1 MMRTQPRRI
10 LAPLGRSLNLRET
23 VVEKLRTAIITGEL
37 KEGTVVS
44 APALGAQLGVSA
56 TPVREAM
63 MDLARDGL
71 VETMKN
77 KGFRVTT
84 VTDEE
89 LMSVTEVRL
98 LIEPPTVARVA
109 GHMPTAAIIELR
121 AIADRNV
128 LAAEQED
135 LQTYLVT
142 DRDLHALIL
151 EHAGNSFLEE
161 LATSLRRR
169 TRMYGLLRLADAG
182 VLSESAR
189 EHHQL
194 IDLIEA
200 GDGGGAAELARRH
213 IGHSI
218 DIWKTGETGDPVT
231 PPERLPS
238 AT

>member
-1 MMRTQPRRI
+1 MGDRGPRPETSQRQQHFV
-10 LAPLGRSLNLRET
+10 LAHE
-23 VVEKLRTAIITGEL
+23 
-37 KEGTVVS
+37 
-44 APALGAQLGVSA
+44 
-56 TPVREAM
+56 
-63 MDLARDGL
+63 GL
-71 VETMKN
+71 VKTPKN
-77 KGFRVTT
+77 KRFRVTT
-84 VTDEE
+84 VTDKE
-89 LMSVTEVRL
+89 LMNLTEVRL

-109 GHMPTAAIIELR
+109 GQVPTAAIAELR

-151 EHAGNSFLEE
+151 KHAGNSFLEE

-169 TRMYGLLRLADAG
+169 TRMYGLLTLADAG

-200 GDGGGAAELARRH
+200 GDGQGAEALARRH
-213 IGHSI
+213 IGHSM
-218 DIWKTGETGDPVT
+218 DIWKTGQTGETRPRAST
-231 PPERLPS
+231 
-238 AT
+238 